1 MQLESPCT
9 CFAVRRLA
17 RRVTQIYDQHLAG
30 LGIRTTQYSLLSHVR
45 ARPGQSMGEL
55 AIRMGMD
62 RSTLTR
68 NLRPLIDAGLAAT
81 ERAQDRRT
89 VSVSL
94 TDRGRRLLADARVQW
109 RHAQGDLESRLG
121 VDKVRRLHRAVEQAS
136 SRLEF
141 DVDEAER
148 GPGDRA

>member
-17 RRVTQIYDQHLAG
+17 RRVTQLYDQHLAG

-45 ARPGQSMGEL
+45 ARPGRPMGEL
-55 AIRMGMD
+55 ALRMGMD

-68 NLRPLIDAGLAAT
+68 NLRPLVDAGLAAT

-94 TDRGRRLLADARVQW
+94 TEKGRRLLADARVQW
-109 RHAQGDLESRLG
+109 RRAQDDLECRLG
-121 VDKVRRLHRAVEQAS
+121 VDKVQRLHRAVEQAS
-136 SRLEF
+136 GRLEF
-141 DVDEAER
+141 DGDEAAR
-148 GPGDRA
+148 GPGDRP

>member
-30 LGIRTTQYSLLSHVR
+30 LGIRTTQYSLLSHAR
-45 ARPGQSMGEL
+45 AHPGQSMGEL
-55 AIRMGMD
+55 ALRMGMD

-141 DVDEAER
+141 DGDEAER
-148 GPGDRA
+148 GPGDRP